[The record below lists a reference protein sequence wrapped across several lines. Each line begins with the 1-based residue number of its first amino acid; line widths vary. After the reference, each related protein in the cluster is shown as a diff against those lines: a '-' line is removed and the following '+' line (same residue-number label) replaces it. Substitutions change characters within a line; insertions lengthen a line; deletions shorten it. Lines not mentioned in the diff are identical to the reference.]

1 MLRVQCF
8 GRITILKLSNHL
20 SMYHNTEHGTRN
32 AEHGTQNFKLQTL
45 QTSNSMITY
54 SFLQHYWWFLISLLG
69 GILAFLL
76 FVQGGQSMLFSLS
89 KTDDERRLLVNALGR
104 KWEFTFTTL
113 VTFGGAFFASF
124 PLFYSTSFGGAYW
137 VWMAIL
143 FCFIIQAVSY
153 EFQSK
158 PGNVYGKTTY
168 QAFLFINGLLG
179 TFLIGVA
186 LATFFTGSDFIVN
199 KGNITH
205 QLAPV
210 ISSWGN
216 EWHGLEA
223 LLNVRNLMLGLA
235 VFFLARSLAV
245 LFFINRLN
253 HPVLEA
259 RSRKYLWYN
268 AIPFVVFFLIF
279 VIWTLFSEGYAVDAA
294 TGSITLEKYKY
305 FTNLIEMPVILF
317 SFLAGVVAVLAGVI
331 GTWISPSFKSGIWFS
346 GVGTVVTVCSLLLI
360 TGYNNTSF
368 YPSINLQSSL
378 TIFNASSSEFTL
390 RAMSLVSL
398 FIPVVL
404 LYIFFAWRAME
415 KKRID
420 IEDVDNDE
428 HAY

>member
-1 MLRVQCF
+1 
-8 GRITILKLSNHL
+8 
-20 SMYHNTEHGTRN
+20 
-32 AEHGTQNFKLQTL
+32 
-45 QTSNSMITY
+45 MITY

-76 FVQGGQSMLFSLS
+76 FIQGGQSLLYSLS
-89 KTDDERRLLVNALGR
+89 KTEDEKRLLVNALGR

-158 PGNVYGKTTY
+158 PGNVFGAGTY
-168 QAFLFINGLLG
+168 RAFLFINGLLA

-186 LATFFTGSDFIVN
+186 IATFFTGSDFIVA
-199 KGNITH
+199 KGNITN

-216 EWHGLEA
+216 EWHGLDA
-223 LLNVRNLMLGLA
+223 LFTVRNLTLGIA
-235 VFFLARSLAV
+235 VFFLSRSLAL
-245 LFFINRLN
+245 LFFVNRLN
-253 HPVLEA
+253 NEVLEA
-259 RSRKYLWYN
+259 RSRKFLWYN

-279 VIWTLFSEGYAVDAA
+279 VIWTLFSEGFAVNQA
-294 TGSITLEKYKY
+294 TGVVTMEKYKY
-305 FTNLIEMPVILF
+305 FTNLIEMPVVLVLF
-317 SFLAGVVAVLAGVI
+317 LLGVVAVLGGVI
-331 GTWISPSFKSGIWFS
+331 GTWITPKFKSGIWFA
-346 GVGTVVTVCSLLLI
+346 GVGTVVTVCSLLLLV
-360 TGYNNTSF
+360 GYNNTSY
-368 YPSINLQSSL
+368 YPSTNLQSSL
-378 TIFNASSSEFTL
+378 TIFNSSSSFFTL
-390 RAMSLVSL
+390 KAMSLVSL

-404 LYIFFAWRAME
+404 VYIFIAWRSME
-415 KKRID
+415 KKRIN
-420 IEDVDNDE
+420 IQDVNEDE